1 MKKKIAFIV
10 IFLTI
15 CINVFSEIRWLD
27 AEEGNEDGIT
37 AYAVCTTKKEVLE
50 VTHWED
56 LDSHFIS
63 YNQEKEAATQDFYL
77 VVFMRLGTIV
87 FEYHKGTKMAGYYV
101 KTIFE

>member
-1 MKKKIAFIV
+1 MKKFLFVALFMAICFSAF
-10 IFLTI
+10 
-15 CINVFSEIRWLD
+15 CEIKWLD